1 MPGEQRR
8 LLKDP
13 FSLVH
18 LCVFPWK
25 LLFRLRFCLQAGSLL
40 AVLILSFLSWERAL
54 LPPSGL
60 PWLKLVFASIGF
72 RDGRSPSFVALG
84 LSLSLDLQLRHSL
97 LSACRFGHLF
107 LLAFWSVTSLG
118 SLSSVLSRFSAS
130 TMFTLVPRRFVIG
143 LGFACGV
150 ASFFQPADLG
160 PEG

>member
-1 MPGEQRR
+1 MEATVLSSILFASR
-8 LLKDP
+8 
-13 FSLVH
+13 FSS
-18 LCVFPWK
+18 
-25 LLFRLRFCLQAGSLL
+25 RSLDF
-40 AVLILSFLSWERAL
+40 IFFFLSWERAL

-84 LSLSLDLQLRHSL
+84 LRLSLDLKLRHSF

-130 TMFTLVPRRFVIG
+130 TMFTLVQRRFVIG

-150 ASFFQPADLG
+150 ASFFQPVGLG